1 MQRGESALHIAV
13 RKGYLDVVK
22 VLVQEY
28 QDLHME
34 REVDQYYMD
43 LAHYHRHEHVVEYL
57 STEFPSLKRKVSYHL
72 LYSSH
77 VPV

>member
-1 MQRGESALHIAV
+1 MQHGESALQIAV
-13 RKGYLDVVK
+13 CKGHIDVVK

-28 QDLHME
+28 RDLHME
-34 REVDQYYMD
+34 HEVDQDYMN
-43 LAHYHRHEHVVEYL
+43 LAHYHRHEHVVEYF